1 MNIQKLL
8 YQNIFWRGLFFV
20 TSFLLNIL
28 IARHFDAAITGWI
41 YYLFTIFSFYT
52 LIGSFSLEA
61 GLIYFGSKKEISLE
75 KLMGFSL
82 LWTFSIAFLVVI
94 GYFVL
99 IISGVDIPIV
109 KFQYALLFIC
119 GNILLT
125 FITSLFYA
133 QQNYITSNVTAIAV
147 NVLLIILLLNLKALT
162 WLNNDV
168 FISIY
173 FGSFLMTG
181 TFLLF
186 LLFKKL
192 TISDFGLINK
202 FQLKKL
208 LKYSM
213 LVFLSN
219 IVFFLLYKID
229 YWFVNRYCSPEEL
242 GNYIQVSKVGQMFF
256 ILPGILAGALFP
268 LIAGN
273 HIGKIENALKII
285 SRTIFFLYLAGC
297 GVLIIIGK
305 WLFPFV
311 FGESFSGMYRPFL
324 FLIPGI
330 LALSTLYTLTAYFS
344 GKDKVS
350 VNLKGSLLA
359 LMFIIAGDAILI
371 PKYGIPAAAA
381 VSSLGYIIYHIYVL
395 YTFNRMHH
403 SGVIDFFYFKLT
415 DLKRLRESV
424 LKNIQFYEKK

>member
-20 TSFLLNIL
+20 TSFLLNVF

-75 KLMGFSL
+75 KLTGFSM
-82 LWTFSIAFLVVI
+82 LWALSIALLVVI
-94 GYFVL
+94 SYFVL
-99 IISGVDIPIV
+99 ILLGTDIPMI

-133 QQNYITSNVTAIAV
+133 QQNYVTSNVVGISI
-147 NVLLIILLLNLKALT
+147 NLLLIILLLNVNASS
-162 WLNNDV
+162 WLNNHV
-168 FISIY
+168 FIFIY
-173 FGSFLMTG
+173 FGSFLIAG
-181 TFLLF
+181 TLLLF

-192 TISDFGLINK
+192 TISDFGWFNML
-202 FQLKKL
+202 QLKKL
-208 LKYSM
+208 FKYSTI
-213 LVFLSN
+213 VFLSN
-219 IVFFLLYKID
+219 VVFFLLYKID
-229 YWFVNRYCSPEEL
+229 YWFVNRYCNPDEL
-242 GNYIQVSKVGQMFF
+242 GNYIQISKVAQMFF
-256 ILPGILAGALFP
+256 ILPAILAGALFP

-273 HIGKIENALKII
+273 HIGKIENTLKVI
-285 SRTIFFLYLAGC
+285 SRTIFFLYLLGC
-297 GVLIIIGK
+297 GVLIIVGK

-311 FGESFSGMYRPFL
+311 FGESFSGMYQPFL

-344 GKDKVS
+344 GKNKVS
-350 VNLKGSLLA
+350 VNLMGSFLA
-359 LMFIIAGDAILI
+359 LIVIVAGDALLI
-371 PKYGIPAAAA
+371 PKYGIIAAAS
-381 VSSLGYIIYHIYVL
+381 VSSLGYITYHIFVL
-395 YTFNRMHH
+395 YTFNRIHR
-403 SGVIDFFYFKLT
+403 SGVVDFFYFRLS
-415 DLKRLRESV
+415 DLKKLKESV
-424 LKNIQFYEKK
+424 FENTKRI